1 MIEFDADMTKGAF
14 TLAGQFEAGGGI
26 TALFGPSGAG
36 KTTVLNLIA
45 GLAKPDRGRISV
57 AGQVLV
63 DTEIGIFVPPH
74 KRRVGFV
81 FQDAQLFPHLT
92 VGQNLQFGR
101 WFAPKGEQV
110 LASKT
115 VIAALGIGHLM
126 ARRPVRLSGGEKQ
139 RVALARALLSSP
151 RLLLM
156 DEPLAGLD
164 EARKDDILPLIET
177 VRDEFRIPML
187 YVTHAAEEVRRL
199 ASHVILLRDGRVQAS
214 GAPADVLR
222 QSTSEPA

>member
-1 MIEFDADMTKGAF
+1 MIEFNADATKGAF
-14 TLAGQFEAGGGI
+14 TLAARFEAGGGI

-63 DTEIGIFVPPH
+63 DTETGIFVPPH

-92 VGQNLQFGR
+92 VDQNLRFGR
-101 WFAPKGEQV
+101 WFAPKGEQA
-110 LASKT
+110 LAAET

-126 ARRPVRLSGGEKQ
+126 ARRPARLSGGEKQ

-164 EARKDDILPLIET
+164 NARKDDILPLIET
-177 VRDEFRIPML
+177 VRDEFRIPMI

-199 ASHVILLRDGRVQAS
+199 ASHVVLLRDGRVQAS